1 MQRKMFLSDK
11 AAWPTVEQID
21 LDNSQYD
28 AVKLAF
34 ESKLAL
40 IQGSAG
46 TDKIYID
53 RWKKK
58 IVVVFFTNLIEW
70 VIRENFRRSI
80 IARLPHGKV
89 VQAFLM
95 AGW

>member
-53 RWKKK
+53 R
-58 IVVVFFTNLIEW
+58 
-70 VIRENFRRSI
+70 
-80 IARLPHGKV
+80 
-89 VQAFLM
+89 
-95 AGW
+95 